1 MKMILN
7 DSENVTMFSCDM
19 SLVNANLSNVSLDDG
34 NFDINDFDNNDRRL
48 FILNLA

>member
-7 DSENVTMFSCDM
+7 DSENVIIFSGDM

-34 NFDINDFDNNDRRL
+34 NFDINDFENNDRRL
-48 FILNLA
+48 FMLNLA